1 MKVVIDC
8 DDAAIGLKKVI
19 IEHLEKSGVEVT
31 DLDYLGTKADAGKK
45 RARVTPC
52 NFCI

>member
-31 DLDYLGTKADAGKK
+31 DLDYLGTKADAGKNA
-45 RARVTPC
+45 RA
-52 NFCI
+52 